1 MSSAAPDLDQTC
13 PRTACGG
20 LPPHRVGRHR
30 DPRDVLFD
38 GPGGRIGALNHG
50 PRQSAH
56 RLVTEAPAL
65 MPEVMDLVDE
75 IHRLNDTI
83 AHLRVDADRRE
94 RRAML
99 RSQDC
104 AQHGKDIEELGIQ
117 LHQLDATQR
126 RTDSGR
132 VALLGMLNAIR
143 ASVQAWREGWAP
155 ETTVEQMMGRL
166 DEMATKAGR
175 AHDRAWKR

>member
-1 MSSAAPDLDQTC
+1 MSADLDQTC
-13 PRTACGG
+13 PRTACAD

-30 DPRDVLFD
+30 DPRDQLYD
-38 GPGGRIGALNHG
+38 GPHGRIGALHDR
-50 PRQSAH
+50 PKRSAH
-56 RLVTEAPAL
+56 RLVTEAPEL
-65 MPEVMDLVDE
+65 MPEVMDLVNE
-75 IHRLNDTI
+75 IHRLGDTV

-104 AQHGKDIEELGIQ
+104 AQHGQDIEELGIQ

-143 ASVQAWREGWAP
+143 DSVQAWKEGWAP
-155 ETTVEQMMGRL
+155 ETTVAQLMERL
-166 DEMATKAGR
+166 DTMVTKASA